1 MYLNSTCFSL
11 YFTKYVTIFAAEGK
25 EGVLAL
31 KKLQNDIKEA
41 DMHNGKTVFNMN
53 EYNVKVE
60 GDVEGILNVG
70 DDNVNINGR
79 KTNY

>member
-1 MYLNSTCFSL
+1 
-11 YFTKYVTIFAAEGK
+11 
-25 EGVLAL
+25 
-31 KKLQNDIKEA
+31 
-41 DMHNGKTVFNMN
+41 MHNGKTVFNMN

-79 KTNY
+79 KELSMYE